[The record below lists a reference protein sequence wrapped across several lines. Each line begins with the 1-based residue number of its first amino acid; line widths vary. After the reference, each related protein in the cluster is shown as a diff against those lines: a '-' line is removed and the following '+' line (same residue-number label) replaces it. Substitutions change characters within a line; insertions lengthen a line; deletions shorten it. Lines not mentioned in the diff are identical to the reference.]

1 MIQGTNLDLDPPK
14 CERQNMKA
22 LENGDDQEAR
32 LLDQGR
38 TGIGSMEEEI
48 ENHHDPKEIESTE
61 NVSVTEIIGT
71 LNKGIGKWIETK
83 TEIKKGVEKKIDVP
97 IGIEVTNVK
106 ENGQKDPVE
115 VTELK
120 KNPKVGRE
128 EDRRSDR
135 DRSDKRERERS
146 ERSSR

>member
-1 MIQGTNLDLDPPK
+1 
-14 CERQNMKA
+14 
-22 LENGDDQEAR
+22 
-32 LLDQGR
+32 
-38 TGIGSMEEEI
+38 MEEEI

-106 ENGQKDPVE
+106 ENGQKDQVE

-120 KNPKVGRE
+120 KNQKVGQNHLALAINT
-128 EDRRSDR
+128 
-135 DRSDKRERERS
+135 KRVKRIKGKRVINLT
-146 ERSSR
+146 RKKK